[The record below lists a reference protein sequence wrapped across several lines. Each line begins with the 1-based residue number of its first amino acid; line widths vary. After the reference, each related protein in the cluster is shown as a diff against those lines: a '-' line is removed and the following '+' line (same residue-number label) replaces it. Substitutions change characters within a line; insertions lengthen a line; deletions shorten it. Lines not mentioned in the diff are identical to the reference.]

1 MAEDPPPARAAGARP
16 GAGAAAGRAAE
27 VLIVGIGN
35 DLAGDDAAG
44 LVLARELSA
53 RVDPRELAVRAHA
66 GEPLALLDGL
76 AGFRAAVIVDASHS
90 GAAPGSTR
98 RIDVSERP
106 VPSPLAGTTST
117 HAVGL
122 GEALELARVL
132 GRLPDRVVLH
142 TIEGRCFQASSS
154 LSEPVRSALPG
165 LCEAV
170 LAEGLRLAR
179 ARGVS
184 G

>member
-1 MAEDPPPARAAGARP
+1 MGESPPPERAARAGR
-16 GAGAAAGRAAE
+16 GGGAAAGRAAE

-35 DLAGDDAAG
+35 ELAGDDAAG
-44 LVLARELSA
+44 LVLARALSA
-53 RVDPRELAVRAHA
+53 RVDPGELAVRAHA
-66 GEPLALLDGL
+66 GEPLALLDEL

-90 GAAPGSTR
+90 GSPPGSTR

-132 GRLPDRVVLH
+132 GRLPEQVVLH
-142 TIEGRCFQASSS
+142 TVEGRCFHAASS

-170 LAEGLRLAR
+170 LEEGLTLAR
-179 ARGVS
+179 APGGS
-184 G
+184 A